1 MKKRRENKDAIKIQL
16 FSRKFI
22 SAHRSGGPLM
32 DIVIEDAN
40 GRNGF
45 LAVHDKEYAAVISY
59 ILGMSPDG
67 RQAIRDRARA
77 SVDRFSDHDFE
88 MAWIRATESLIN
100 QCF

>member
-1 MKKRRENKDAIKIQL
+1 MKIKTQEKFNCYL

-22 SAHRSGGPLM
+22 TAHRSGGPLM